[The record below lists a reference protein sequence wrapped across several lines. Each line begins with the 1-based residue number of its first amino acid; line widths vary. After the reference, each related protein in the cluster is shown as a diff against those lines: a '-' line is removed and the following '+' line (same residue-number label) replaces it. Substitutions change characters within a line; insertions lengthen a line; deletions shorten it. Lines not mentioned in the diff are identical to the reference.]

1 MASLARTAG
10 GIGTAVLTGATL
22 TMMPSPARA
31 AGKQQVPVPC
41 SSPALANAITAANAT
56 PATLRLAANCTY
68 NITTPAVAGDTA
80 LPPITGNVT
89 ILGGPS
95 TTLRR
100 DPSIAVA
107 RILRVDAGGTLDLE
121 GVFVI
126 NGIANSA
133 GGGAILN
140 NGTLMLRSDTLS
152 GSTGPNGGAL
162 SNGGTANARI
172 SRTLFTANSATGAGG
187 AIINLGFLTLSE
199 SRVTGNTAGFDGG
212 GISTIEGATTRLV
225 QSTID
230 RNVAMSQGGGVYN
243 VGTTTL
249 SRTLVELNS
258 AGAGGGGGIRNV
270 PPGTVTLSASIVRN
284 NTPDNCSPA
293 GTIAGCAG

>member
-1 MASLARTAG
+1 MGSLVRTAG
-10 GIGTAVLTGATL
+10 GLGTAVVTGATL
-22 TMMPSPARA
+22 TMMPSPAWA
-31 AGKQQVPVPC
+31 ARKQVSVPC
-41 SSPALANAITAANAT
+41 SSPALANAITAANAS

-80 LPPITGNVT
+80 LPPITGHVT

-107 RILRVDAGGTLDLE
+107 RILRVDAGGSLDLE

-126 NGIANSA
+126 NGIANGA

-140 NGTLMLRSDTLS
+140 NGTLVLRSDTFS
-152 GSTGPNGGAL
+152 GNTGPNGGAL
-162 SNGGTANARI
+162 SNGGTATARI
-172 SRTLFTANSATGAGG
+172 SRTLFSANSATTAAGG

-199 SRVTGNTAGFDGG
+199 SRLTGNTAMFDGG
-212 GISTIEGATTRLV
+212 GISTVGGATTRIF

-243 VGTTTL
+243 VGTTGL

-270 PPGTVTLSASIVRN
+270 APGTVILSESIVRS

-293 GTIAGCAG
+293 GTIAGCAA